1 MFKKQKFIS
10 LVALFAVTS
19 TLGGCVAAEGNDD
32 NSLNDVSDVIENAD
46 AITVSKCTASQQAKV
61 NTYLA
66 NALKMTSSSFSYLSN
81 TTASNTRFTTYF
93 GSNTT
98 SRRATVQ
105 SMLTKIKTRL
115 TKKDFDISCALA
127 SDPVCVGGAIA
138 YAGGTRVGL
147 CPATFAQSDSAAGET
162 IVHEV
167 SHTLGTDDTACG
179 PKNAAVALNGAY
191 CYQGFVYNTLA
202 HRWD

>member
-19 TLGGCVAAEGNDD
+19 TLGGCVASEGNDD

-46 AITVSKCTASQQAKV
+46 AITISKCSTAQQAKI

-93 GSNTT
+93 GPNTT

-127 SDPVCVGGAIA
+127 
-138 YAGGTRVGL
+138 
-147 CPATFAQSDSAAGET
+147 
-162 IVHEV
+162 
-167 SHTLGTDDTACG
+167 
-179 PKNAAVALNGAY
+179 
-191 CYQGFVYNTLA
+191 
-202 HRWD
+202 